1 MHAVVAF
8 DKGVAQVVDAE
19 AGEALEGLVR
29 VEVEVVRIA
38 FDVFF
43 FFFFSSASSRSG
55 FEGEKKRALFRLLSL
70 LCLFYLLLPAFS
82 SYPMWCSVLSV
93 SCAV

>member
-1 MHAVVAF
+1 MF
-8 DKGVAQVVDAE
+8 
-19 AGEALEGLVR
+19 
-29 VEVEVVRIA
+29 
-38 FDVFF
+38 FFF